1 MSQAVRLLAPSPS
14 AFAFD
19 LRPLPTGGFTA
30 KRKQVRMAMVCWG
43 IAAVALGVAWWLHA
57 NPIWSSPAEFEEY
70 GIPLVGGLI
79 FLVVGTIAFVGF
91 SRAVTVDTTGN
102 RVVFEQRRFGRPT
115 TVEAPLSG
123 ATLVTAPILTVMK
136 GRGAVI
142 RWTGH
147 VLYVRAGDSRFALM
161 AHKEPQ
167 HVSDLVQRLSNEH
180 KLTVTPE
187 TETVD
192 GIDC

>member
-1 MSQAVRLLAPSPS
+1 MSQAVRLLVPSPS

-19 LRPLPTGGFTA
+19 LRPLPNGGFTA

-79 FLVVGTIAFVGF
+79 FFVVGTIAFVGF
-91 SRAVTVDTTGN
+91 SRAVTVDTTNN
-102 RVVFEQRRFGRPT
+102 RVVFERRRFGRPT
-115 TVEAPLSG
+115 TTESLLAD
-123 ATLVTAPILTVMK
+123 ATLVVAPILTVMRY
-136 GRGAVI
+136 RGNI
-142 RWTGH
+142 IQWNGH
-147 VLYVRAGDSRFALM
+147 VLYIRADEHSFALM
-161 AHKEPQ
+161 ANQDPQ
-167 HVSDLVQRLSNEH
+167 RVADLAQRLNAEH
-180 KLTVTPE
+180 KLNVVSE
-187 TETVD
+187 AETVD